1 MCVFWFRK
9 CKLEFSL
16 QYGCWNNTE
25 FSFVESVLR
34 ASFHQR
40 GVGGGGSKLANG
52 TGFAENSYLKII
64 RMAVRLYF
72 ACLGK
77 ICFSSVHK
85 NLKALGQ
92 QQLQKK
98 KISQSTAINIAHMC
112 HFTDQKGLHQGTIG
126 LFPNCKLFL
135 SFFFFLFL
143 LLLLPRDLCLSQPL
157 SHDRCQGITWAK
169 VNTKTATRKD

>member
-1 MCVFWFRK
+1 
-9 CKLEFSL
+9 
-16 QYGCWNNTE
+16 
-25 FSFVESVLR
+25 
-34 ASFHQR
+34 
-40 GVGGGGSKLANG
+40 
-52 TGFAENSYLKII
+52 
-64 RMAVRLYF
+64 MAVRLYF